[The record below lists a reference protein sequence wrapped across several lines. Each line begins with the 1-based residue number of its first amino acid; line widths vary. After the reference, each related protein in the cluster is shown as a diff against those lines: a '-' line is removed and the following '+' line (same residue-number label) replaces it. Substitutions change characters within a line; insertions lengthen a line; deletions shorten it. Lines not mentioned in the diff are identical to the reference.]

1 MEEEKQ
7 ETQKKDSDGF
17 GFLLTFLLC
26 LIPISII
33 ILVTA
38 GAFHNQDKQEAAVA
52 DSIALRA
59 KQPILHNFDSIRAAH
74 PNHETNPVAAKLVNK
89 GIYDFNVK
97 QVDKPFAGKGIPF
110 YLDDVTSDGLATFYY
125 YDHND
130 EAHLTV
136 VCQLPTEEA
145 EKLEHFWEYYITAGT
160 CEVCFSPCLDREKDS
175 PGYCL
180 GLYKVKN
187 AKVQLAK

>member
-1 MEEEKQ
+1 MEEEKK
-7 ETQKKDSDGF
+7 ETQKKGSDGF
-17 GFLLTFLLC
+17 GCFFVFLIC
-26 LIPISII
+26 LVPISII
-33 ILVTA
+33 ILVTV
-38 GAFHNQDKQEAAVA
+38 GTFSMGSTQEAAVA
-52 DSIALRA
+52 DSIERRA

-74 PNHETNPVAAKLVNK
+74 PNHRINPVAEKLIYK

-97 QVDKPFAGKGIPF
+97 QVGKPFAGKGIPF

-125 YDHND
+125 YDRYD

-136 VCQLPTEEA
+136 VCQLPLEEA

-180 GLYKVKN
+180 GLYKVAN
-187 AKVQLAK
+187 AKVELAK

>member
-1 MEEEKQ
+1 MEEEKK
-7 ETQKKDSDGF
+7 ETQKKGSDGF
-17 GFLLTFLLC
+17 GCFYMFLIC
-26 LIPISII
+26 LVPISII
-33 ILVTA
+33 ILVTM
-38 GAFHNQDKQEAAVA
+38 GAFQKQDKQEAAVA
-52 DSIALRA
+52 DSVALRA

-74 PNHETNPVAAKLVNK
+74 PNHRSNPVAEKLIYK
-89 GIYDFNVK
+89 GIYDFNIK
-97 QVDKPFAGKGIPF
+97 QVDKPFAGKGIRF
-110 YLDDVTSDGLATFYY
+110 VLDDVTSDGEATFIY
-125 YDHND
+125 YDRND

-136 VCQLPTEEA
+136 VCKFPIEEA
-145 EKLEHFWEYYITAGT
+145 EKLEPLLEYYITAGT

>member
-1 MEEEKQ
+1 M
-7 ETQKKDSDGF
+7 
-17 GFLLTFLLC
+17 
-26 LIPISII
+26 
-33 ILVTA
+33 
-38 GAFHNQDKQEAAVA
+38 GAFQKQDKQEAAVA

-74 PNHETNPVAAKLVNK
+74 PNYKTNPVAAKLVNK

-97 QVDKPFAGKGIPF
+97 QVDKPFTGKGLRF
-110 YLDDVTSDGLATFYY
+110 FFDDVNGDGEATFYY
-125 YDHND
+125 YDRYD

-136 VCQLPTEEA
+136 VCKLPLEEA
-145 EKLEHFWEYYITAGT
+145 EKLEQFGEYYITGGT
-160 CEVCFSPCLDREKDS
+160 CEVCFSPCLDHEKDS

-187 AKVQLAK
+187 AKLQLAK